1 MLDPDLLGKFGMTA
15 KHLKAFAKAMT
26 AYVVEGEVVVL
37 GPDAV
42 ALSLTP
48 DAAEESGRRLLE
60 AARRARGDAE
70 NQLRE

>member
-1 MLDPDLLGKFGMTA
+1 MTS

-26 AYVVEGEVVVL
+26 TYVVEGEVVVL
-37 GPDAV
+37 GPDSV

-60 AARRARGDAE
+60 AARRARTAGG
-70 NQLRE
+70 RETSE

>member
-1 MLDPDLLGKFGMTA
+1 MSKQ
-15 KHLKAFAKAMT
+15 LKAFAKAMT
-26 AYVVEGEVVVL
+26 AYAVDGEVVIM

-60 AARRARGDAE
+60 AARRARAE
-70 NQLRE
+70 KPGEPGE